1 MGDVLFP
8 VRTNFYIGAY
18 SAAINEAADIEG
30 LSEPLQAERDM
41 LVYRSYIELG
51 SYEARAAAAPAP
63 AAACA
68 AAAPFFF

>member
-51 SYEARAAAAPAP
+51 SYEARRPPP
-63 AAACA
+63 AAR
-68 AAAPFFF
+68 PPPLGGVGE